1 MPCLSFALSIR
12 QHLPCS
18 LDNLFHNRDVI
29 ITRNNNDNTL
39 FTTPFEVTGYYCFI
53 ISLFRY
59 HQYSCFNQEP
69 FDDRDSPIVSYHLPL
84 VIRAHTPA
92 ISNFWP
98 VHPPSPHHSGS
109 LGREPTKIIP
119 QTVLNHSSLQSTF
132 LTPHTDRGNSSSKD
146 YLYHLTLHFDP
157 PPYSHWPAT
166 RVTKLKKLTRE

>member
-1 MPCLSFALSIR
+1 MGCVLSSQPRVQSTLSYWTVPCLSFALSIR

-92 ISNFWP
+92 ISNSGQSI
-98 VHPPSPHHSGS
+98 HPLP
-109 LGREPTKIIP
+109 I
-119 QTVLNHSSLQSTF
+119 
-132 LTPHTDRGNSSSKD
+132 
-146 YLYHLTLHFDP
+146 
-157 PPYSHWPAT
+157 T
-166 RVTKLKKLTRE
+166 RVPSAEILRRSFLRPS